1 MSFDHISLVCH
12 SDWSVSPHKRW
23 VVCAALGE
31 SHRWRVSQPIPVGD
45 PTTFFIRLGSQFIA
59 PGCLQAGFDF
69 PIGLPSTYAQKAG
82 ISDFLAVL
90 PLLGMGGWQDFYQPA
105 TSPAEISLQ
114 RPFYPARPG
123 NSRRSHLEGGLE
135 LSFAQLHRLCEMAH
149 DNRRAA
155 CPLFWTLGSQQVG
168 KAAIHGWQH
177 LLAPALAQPGLNL
190 KIWPFSGHLDEL
202 CLPGNI
208 VVVETYPAEFYGH
221 LGILNPADRMSKR
234 SQADRRFY
242 SEKLLSQAGRLKLDL
257 HPGLIDSIEAGFDNL
272 PDGEDRFDALVGL
285 YGMINVVEG
294 NHSSGEPVPPHISK
308 IEGWI
313 FGQAQPERG
322 R

>member
-1 MSFDHISLVCH
+1 MSFEHVRLVCH

-23 VVCAALGE
+23 VVSTAISAE
-31 SHRWRVSQPIPVGD
+31 QRWRVSQPIPASD
-45 PTTFFIRLGSQFIA
+45 PTTFFIHLQSHFTT
-59 PGCLQAGFDF
+59 PGCLLAGFDF
-69 PIGLPSTYAQKAG
+69 PIGLPSAYAQKAG
-82 ISDFLAVL
+82 ISDFLAFL
-90 PLLGMGGWQDFYQPA
+90 PLLGMSGWREFYQPA
-105 TSPAEISLQ
+105 ASPDEISLF

-123 NSRRSHLEGGLE
+123 NSRRSHLERGLE
-135 LSFAQLHRLCEMAH
+135 LSFTQLYRLCEMAH

-155 CPLFWTLGSQQVG
+155 CPLFWTLGGQQVD
-168 KAAIHGWQH
+168 KAAIHGWKH

-190 KIWPFSGHLDEL
+190 KLWPFSGHLDEL

-257 HPGLIDSIEAGFDNL
+257 HPGLIDSIEAGFDDL